1 MRSRQGISLVEIL
14 VALVL
19 LGVGVLG
26 GLGSLALAWRT
37 ALNGDHLAASARQG
51 ALVVDS
57 LRAGL
62 AASGGHCGAIG
73 AGRDSGAAGTLTWLA
88 APAPRGLALTLQY
101 RYATIPVSGDTGW
114 SFFPCRP

>member
-1 MRSRQGISLVEIL
+1 MRSQQGISLVEIL

-26 GLGSLALAWRT
+26 GLGSVALAWRT
-37 ALNGDHLAASARQG
+37 ALNGDRLAASARQG
-51 ALVVDS
+51 SLVLDS

-62 AASGGHCGAIG
+62 DAAGGLCGAI
-73 AGRDSGAAGTLTWLA
+73 ADGRDSGTSGTLAWVV
-88 APAPRGLALTLQY
+88 APVPRGLSVTLQA

-114 SFFPCRP
+114 TFLPCEP